1 MAYIVGIS
9 GGSASGKSTFIKKL
23 KEVFSDTD
31 LSVLS
36 QDHYY
41 KPLHLQLIDKNDEIN
56 FDEPESLNLD
66 KFLADIEILESGNEL
81 VIDEYHFNNVNKI
94 PNIIA
99 IKPAAIIIVEG
110 LFIMNRSDISNKL
123 DLKIFIDADEEI
135 KFNRR
140 LKRDSEERGM
150 NISEIHYQWH
160 SQVVPSFKKYLLPYK
175 EKADILITNNYDF
188 EVGLNSVIERIQ
200 KLLIPN
206 L

>member
-1 MAYIVGIS
+1 MAYIIGIS

-36 QDHYY
+36 QDRYY
-41 KPLHLQLIDKNDEIN
+41 KPLHLQVIDKNGEIN

-81 VIDEYHFNNVNKI
+81 VIDEYHFNNFNKI
-94 PNIIA
+94 PNIIT

-135 KFNRR
+135 KYNRR

-150 NISEIHYQWH
+150 DISEIHYQCH
-160 SQVVPSFKKYLLPYK
+160 SQVVPSFNKYLLPYK

-188 EVGLNSVIERIQ
+188 EVGLNSVIERIN
-200 KLLIPN
+200 KL
-206 L
+206 

>member
-1 MAYIVGIS
+1 MAYIIGIS

-41 KPLHLQLIDKNDEIN
+41 KPLHLQVIDKNGEIN

-81 VIDEYHFNNVNKI
+81 VIDEYHFNNPNKT
-94 PNIIA
+94 PSTII
-99 IKPAAIIIVEG
+99 IKPAAIILVEG
-110 LFIMNRSDISNKL
+110 LFIMSQSKIENKL
-123 DLKIFIDADEEI
+123 KLKIFIDADEEI
-135 KFNRR
+135 KYNRR

-150 NISEIHYQWH
+150 DISEIHYQWH
-160 SQVVPSFKKYLLPYK
+160 SQVVPSFKKYLLPYM

-188 EVGLNSVIERIQ
+188 EVGLNSVIERIN
-200 KLLIPN
+200 KL
-206 L
+206 